1 MDDTMWSALEQ
12 ERLGLASLLEEL
24 TPAQWETPSLCALW
38 RVRDVAAHVAM
49 TPTAPTTSTLLRQ
62 LARARGNLWSA
73 GAQIAIDHA
82 RRPTAEIVGQLRRD
96 AAARTMPRITNPDN
110 LLMDAIV
117 HGQDIAVPLGIA
129 RSVPTEAGRAAF
141 ARVWGMGWPFH
152 ARRRLAGVRLVATDA
167 DIDVGEGAVLEGD
180 LRALLLVVTGR
191 TAAAV
196 PHLRGAGLQRVS
208 S

>member
-24 TPAQWETPSLCALW
+24 TPEQWETPSLCALW

-49 TPTAPTTSTLLRQ
+49 TPTAPTTSTLRRQ

-82 RRPTAEIVGQLRRD
+82 RRPTDEIVEQLRRD

-129 RSVPTEAGRAAF
+129 RRVPTQAGRAAF
-141 ARVWGMGWPFH
+141 DQVWGMGWPFH
-152 ARRRLAGVRLVATDA
+152 ARRRLAGLRLVATDA
-167 DIDVGEGAVLEGD
+167 DIDVGEGPAVEGD
-180 LRALLLVVTGR
+180 LRVLLLLVTGR

-196 PHLRGAGLQRVS
+196 PHLRGAGLERVPS
-208 S
+208 

>member
-24 TPAQWETPSLCALW
+24 TPEQWETPSLCALW

-82 RRPTAEIVGQLRRD
+82 RRPTDEIVEQLRRD

-129 RSVPTEAGRAAF
+129 RRVPTPAGRAAF
-141 ARVWGMGWPFH
+141 DRVWGMGWPFH
-152 ARRRLAGVRLVATDA
+152 ARRRLAGLRLVATDA
-167 DIDVGEGAVLEGD
+167 DIDVGEGPAVEGD
-180 LRALLLVVTGR
+180 VRVLLLLVTGR

-196 PHLRGAGLQRVS
+196 PHLRGAGLERVPS
-208 S
+208 